1 METLVVE
8 EKIINPKRGNN
19 KLKDDER
26 GDFYSVTVTSQKKL
40 KGYNGE
46 KTPIM
51 QK

>member
-26 GDFYSVTVTSQKKL
+26 GDFYTVSPSQARKSSR
-40 KGYNGE
+40 GTTE
-46 KTPIM
+46 KRH
-51 QK
+51 Q